1 VFLFSPCHGLSL
13 HKKFDYFLFFW
24 IFVLVSKKNSILQT
38 CKRAP
43 GNTNTGEG
51 VKGKKVRTT
60 SDDAGGKSVS
70 EKSKSTGGKCVS
82 ENSTGGKSGTTRTSN
97 NTFEASRSEKPV

>member
-1 VFLFSPCHGLSL
+1 MSRHENLTS
-13 HKKFDYFLFFW
+13 
-24 IFVLVSKKNSILQT
+24 FVLLGNFFCLAHNGFQEN
-38 CKRAP
+38 CA

-70 EKSKSTGGKCVS
+70 
-82 ENSTGGKSGTTRTSN
+82 
-97 NTFEASRSEKPV
+97 